1 MVTIVTGEQGIGKTS
16 FLLHYLKTYTSPDT
30 SGGILTPAVTD
41 ASGQIK
47 TGFDALDISTGRRWP
62 LGRTTKNL
70 GGPEFGPF
78 SFSAEGF
85 SRAADTFKAA
95 LSRKDSFLFL
105 DEIGPLELEKKAG
118 FYTLL
123 PLLSR
128 IPEPCR
134 LCVVIRPSLIEKAVT
149 EIFHNAECRIVEIT
163 RLNRDS
169 KNIHLF

>member
-1 MVTIVTGEQGIGKTS
+1 MVTIVTGVQGIGKTS
-16 FLLHYLKTYTSPDT
+16 FLIHYIQTRTPPGS
-30 SGGILTPAVTD
+30 SGGILTPAVTE

-47 TGFDALDISTGRRWP
+47 TGFDALDISTGSCWP
-62 LGRTTKNL
+62 LGRTSEKL
-70 GGPEFGPF
+70 EGPSYGPF
-78 SFSAEGF
+78 SFSSEGF
-85 SRAADTFKAA
+85 TRAVDTFMAA
-95 LSRKDSFLFL
+95 LSRKDTFLFL
-105 DEIGPLELEKKAG
+105 DEIGPLELEKRAG

-128 IPEPCR
+128 IPKPCR

-149 EIFHNAECRIVEIT
+149 EIFHNAGCRIVEIT